1 MLNLNNMNFK
11 QQSFESM
18 LTYNNAAFKQQS
30 FESILTC
37 KITLNLLVT
46 NQL

>member
-1 MLNLNNMNFK
+1 
-11 QQSFESM
+11 M

-46 NQL
+46 TQL